1 MVVKVLEWTANRVC
15 SRVLCVFVFF
25 KTKTATKQR
34 TKQAVNVNIQ
44 GNDTETVTYKSPESC
59 RVKTTSLLK
68 NKKPFNEKEIST
80 KAVSTVSAVSTV
92 H

>member
-1 MVVKVLEWTANRVC
+1 MFL
-15 SRVLCVFVFF
+15 
-25 KTKTATKQR
+25 KTNTATKQR
-34 TKQAVNVNIQ
+34 TKQTINVNIQ
-44 GNDTETVTYKSPESC
+44 GNDTETVMSKSPESC